1 MKKGIYPGSFDPI
14 TNGHLDIIHRG
25 SRICDKLIVSVLNNP
40 NKKSLF
46 TVEERVRMI
55 EESVKDYD
63 NVEVDHFSG
72 LLINYAKEQKADA
85 IIKGLRA
92 VSDFEYEFQMAL
104 MNKKLSEEVET
115 VFLMTSNK
123 TSFLSSSL
131 LKEVAKFGGCI
142 EGLLPDRVKEAVY
155 DKLKENEGGR

>member
-1 MKKGIYPGSFDPI
+1 MKIGIYPGSFDPV

-25 SRICDKLIVSVLNNP
+25 AKICDHLIVSVLHNP
-40 NKKSLF
+40 NKNSLF
-46 TVEERVRMI
+46 TVEERVKMI
-55 EESVKDYD
+55 EESTRQYD
-63 NVEVDHFSG
+63 NVVVENFSG
-72 LLINYAKEQKADA
+72 LLIHYAKEKKADA

-123 TSFLSSSL
+123 NSFLSSSL
-131 LKEVAKFGGCI
+131 LKEVARFGGCI
-142 EGLLPDRVKEAVY
+142 EGLVPDGVKEAVY
-155 DKLKENEGGR
+155 QKLK